1 MIEFAQLTDD
11 LDGDYLKVKMRTGE
25 EVFAPLLNIG
35 TSTSLPTKKWL
46 SANKKHFIALVTYE
60 RDYFSHPI
68 IIGFYP
74 VKGAKT
80 ADFDIIFKLLTLVED
95 LLAELRVA
103 KTNTML
109 GPQPFFPDTNVNL
122 KKIELDLAELKKERL
137 EINK

>member
-25 EVFAPLLNIG
+25 EIFAPLLNIG

-46 SANKKHFIALVTYE
+46 SAKKHLLLPLLRMKEII
-60 RDYFSHPI
+60 SPHPI

-80 ADFDIIFKLLTLVED
+80 SDF
-95 LLAELRVA
+95 
-103 KTNTML
+103 
-109 GPQPFFPDTNVNL
+109 
-122 KKIELDLAELKKERL
+122 
-137 EINK
+137 